1 MQLLVLGNGLA
12 NSCHQVGG
20 VVQKGAQVS
29 HEVLHHVAHCLHFL
43 TRDGLDAANAGSD
56 AALTGDANHAE
67 LACCLGVAATAELNG
82 VAELHHAHLVAIL
95 LTKQGNG
102 THLLGF
108 IDGTVAE
115 FLQWDVGANLLVD
128 DVFHLAQLLGCDLL
142 EVREVEAQSV
152 SRDERAALL
161 HMCAQHLAQG
171 CVEQVGAGVVRLN
184 GTTGFNVDTCH
195 EFCLGVLRQLL
206 HDVYA
211 LVVLTLGI
219 DDVDGFV
226 FADKYAAVTN
236 LTTHLSIERGL
247 VEHEFIERV
256 LLLRHLAIAKDVAGV
271 FSVVVAHELLLAIG
285 NLHPVGALHL
295 SGIARALLLLLH
307 LSIELVDVHCQ
318 AVLTADE
325 FRQVEGETVGVEQ
338 AEGRC
343 TVEDGLLV
351 SLQLVH
357 GTVEQVDTTLQGAQE
372 RIFFFL
378 HDATDELLLGLQF
391 GEGVAHLLNEHGQ
404 QLIEECFALAEER
417 IGIAHGTAQ
426 DAADDVA
433 GLGIRR
439 QLAIGNR
446 EGHGT
451 QVVSADA
458 HGDVDGFRLVG
469 LVLLIRPCIVQSRQ
483 PLFLLDDGLEDIGIV
498 VGVLALQHAH
508 EALEAHARVDD
519 VHGQLLQRAIGL
531 AVILHEHKVPNLDDL
546 RVVLVHQLTT
556 GFAILLLLGGTRVYM
571 NL

>member
-1 MQLLVLGNGLA
+1 M
-12 NSCHQVGG
+12 
-20 VVQKGAQVS
+20 
-29 HEVLHHVAHCLHFL
+29 LHF
-43 TRDGLDAANAGSD
+43 
-56 AALTGDANHAE
+56 
-67 LACCLGVAATAELNG
+67 
-82 VAELHHAHLVAIL
+82 
-95 LTKQGNG
+95 
-102 THLLGF
+102 
-108 IDGTVAE
+108 
-115 FLQWDVGANLLVD
+115 
-128 DVFHLAQLLGCDLL
+128 AQLLGCDLL

-152 SRDERAALL
+152 GRDERSALL

-171 CVEQVGAGVVRLN
+171 SVEQVCAGVVRLN

-195 EFCLGVLRQLL
+195 EFCLRVLRQLL
-206 HDVYA
+206 HDVNA
-211 LVVLTLGI
+211 LVVLTLGV

-226 FADKYAAVTN
+226 FADKYSAVTD
-236 LTTHLSIERGL
+236 LTAHLSIERGL

-256 LLLRHLAIAKDVAGV
+256 LLLRHLAIAKDVTGV
-271 FSVVVAHELLLAIG
+271 FGVVVAHELLLAIG

-295 SGIARALLLLLH
+295 SGIAGALLLLLH
-307 LSIELVDVHCQ
+307 LSIELVDVHRQ

-325 FRQVEGETVGVEQ
+325 FRQVEWEAVGIEQ
-338 AEGRC
+338 TEGRC

-372 RIFFFL
+372 GIFFFL
-378 HDATDELLLGLQF
+378 HDTADELLLGLQF
-391 GEGVAHLLNEHGQ
+391 GEGIAHLLNEHGQ
-404 QLIEECFALAEER
+404 QLIEECFALAKER
-417 IGIAHGTAQ
+417 IGIAHGTPQ

-451 QVVSADA
+451 QVVGAHA
-458 HGDVDGFRLVG
+458 HGH
-469 LVLLIRPCIVQSRQ
+469 IH
-483 PLFLLDDGLEDIGIV
+483 LFLLCIVGSLSLLFVGGVFQSGELFLHADDGLENVGIV
-498 VGVLALQHAH
+498 IGMLALQHAH
-508 EALEAHARVDD
+508 QALEAHTRVDD
-519 VHGQLLQRAIGL
+519 VHRQLLQRAIGL
-531 AVILHEHKVPNLDDL
+531 AVILHEHKVPDFNDL